1 MEPNKFIKEVYERM
15 GQVSKD
21 KSNNTIKYEDFIN
34 YGSENAVKEAGK
46 LHVEGKNYIVEDG
59 DVLFIRF
66 NV

>member
-34 YGSENAVKEAGK
+34 SV
-46 LHVEGKNYIVEDG
+46 
-59 DVLFIRF
+59 
-66 NV
+66 